1 MILLLLAFFFRDP
14 VELVALGAVCKSCC
28 VATLFAGCFMEMSVA
43 AEGGRRLTLRYIVH
57 SLDIWTY
64 AMAAISW
71 FFLGRNV
78 FFQDPFVV
86 ITYYAFHVWHAAIAY
101 FEIASVAI
109 FSELVAGIA
118 KMLVNQSQE
127 LFADVC
133 AYVLAERWIKPYNIA
148 RSAFLCIALLLSR
161 LVG

>member
-86 ITYYAFHVWHAAIAY
+86 IRSEMEPIR
-101 FEIASVAI
+101 I
-109 FSELVAGIA
+109 FSTRPVNFKIVAG
-118 KMLVNQSQE
+118 
-127 LFADVC
+127 
-133 AYVLAERWIKPYNIA
+133 
-148 RSAFLCIALLLSR
+148 
-161 LVG
+161 